1 MIWFVIGVACIIA
14 FVFIAS
20 KRAAGIG
27 RSDNIKSNFVIA
39 GDGDYDFD
47 IVGESNYQDVLERI
61 AGRSDESAEYYCT
74 AQLVPEPKN
83 PHDNRAIRVD
93 IDSLTVGYISRNET
107 SDFHSVLRGRSAN
120 VDALIVGGWE
130 RGKRGRGHFGVK
142 LDIAVPVRLE

>member
-1 MIWFVIGVACIIA
+1 MVWFLVGAACIIA

-20 KRAAGIG
+20 KRATGIG
-27 RSDNIKSNFVIA
+27 RADNVKSNYVIA
-39 GDGDYDFD
+39 GDGNYDFD
-47 IVGESNYQDVLERI
+47 IVGESNYQDALERV

-93 IDSLTVGYISRNET
+93 IDGQPVGYISRSET
-107 SDFHSVLRGRSAN
+107 IDFHRVLRGRPAS
-120 VDALIVGGWE
+120 VDAIIVGGWE

-142 LDIAVPVRLE
+142 LDIAIPIRME

>member
-1 MIWFVIGVACIIA
+1 MIWFVIGVACIIT

-27 RSDNIKSNFVIA
+27 RSDNIKSKFVIA

-47 IVGESNYQDVLERI
+47 IVGESNYQDALERI

-83 PHDNRAIRVD
+83 SHDNRAIRVD
-93 IDSLTVGYISRNET
+93 IDSRTVGYIARNET
-107 SDFHSVLRGRSAN
+107 SDFHSVLGGRSAN